1 MATKEVVCESCEASF
16 TIEYELLDTQYL
28 VKFCP
33 FCSEELDQEL
43 VIQEIHDDE
52 PYDIWTCNIKKCMF
66 KNIFRYVYAYVT

>member
-28 VKFCP
+28 IKCCP

-52 PYDIWTCNIKKCMF
+52 PYDI
-66 KNIFRYVYAYVT
+66 

>member
-16 TIEYELLDTQYL
+16 TIEYELLDTHYL

-43 VIQEIHDDE
+43 VIQEIHDDD
-52 PYDIWTCNIKKCMF
+52 PYDI
-66 KNIFRYVYAYVT
+66 